1 MKRREFNR
9 LALGAGVSPLLASRA
24 FAQGPEQSKAAP
36 AEAPPNKINVVIKNT
51 PRTYNQI
58 HLPRKYVAGKRRFSI
73 YWTWSY
79 PWELIVT

>member
-51 PRTYNQI
+51 PRTIIPNPFAAKVCRGQATVQY
-58 HLPRKYVAGKRRFSI
+58 LLDL
-73 YWTWSY
+73 
-79 PWELIVT
+79 ELSVGI

>member
-36 AEAPPNKINVVIKNT
+36 AEASPNKINVVIKNT
-51 PRTYNQI
+51 PRTP
-58 HLPRKYVAGKRRFSI
+58 HTPRHKHVRLRHRHMGIGA
-73 YWTWSY
+73 W
-79 PWELIVT
+79 